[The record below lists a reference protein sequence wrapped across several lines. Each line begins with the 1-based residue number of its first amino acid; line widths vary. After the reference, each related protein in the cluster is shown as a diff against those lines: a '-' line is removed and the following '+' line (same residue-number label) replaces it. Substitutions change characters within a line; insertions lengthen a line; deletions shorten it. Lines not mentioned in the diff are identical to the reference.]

1 MKRFQPGLKRE
12 ARLQR
17 HGGGRSR
24 LRTGNKE
31 GKEQQIVGVG
41 EEADLDLQRLQQTP
55 AAHLWLGVCV
65 WGGGALKEPQR
76 KTENRMQSKFVSN
89 QIQQERPGSWGPKKV
104 EEEVRRLWG
113 RGRFPGGG
121 VGKNLLA
128 SARDIG
134 LIPGPGRF
142 HVPQN
147 S

>member
-55 AAHLWLGVCV
+55 AAHLWLCVC
-65 WGGGALKEPQR
+65 GGGGCFERAPEKDRKQNAKQLCKQPDSAGKARQLGAKE
-76 KTENRMQSKFVSN
+76 
-89 QIQQERPGSWGPKKV
+89 
-104 EEEVRRLWG
+104 
-113 RGRFPGGG
+113 GGG
-121 VGKNLLA
+121 GSQKIVGKGALPWWG
-128 SARDIG
+128 SG
-134 LIPGPGRF
+134 
-142 HVPQN
+142 
-147 S
+147 